1 MDGCKGSGDVAKCE
15 SSLTTVNEAFN
26 SASDL
31 LSFIDNRRKNLYTE
45 EHTLRS
51 FASDELKYFQEA
63 QERVKAI
70 HQELQKASNALTTTL
85 MSLKRKFPSPMG
97 NNGQS
102 RRKKENKR
110 KVKKIREKRLHQ
122 RAAIL
127 LEKLT
132 SKEVAKE
139 VFDSLEKNTYKC
151 VSSINAGFTARFVKR
166 LHLDPLLWLLERG
179 VFETELA
186 RNLKVVVARMNEENS
201 SNGAEKGS
209 SSGEDSDE
217 SDEETVQ
224 EPVERAAEDSDTE
237 AEQDTA
243 SPK

>member
-1 MDGCKGSGDVAKCE
+1 MIPPPPFS
-15 SSLTTVNEAFN
+15 
-26 SASDL
+26 
-31 LSFIDNRRKNLYTE
+31 
-45 EHTLRS
+45 
-51 FASDELKYFQEA
+51 
-63 QERVKAI
+63 
-70 HQELQKASNALTTTL
+70 
-85 MSLKRKFPSPMG
+85 PS
-97 NNGQS
+97 
-102 RRKKENKR
+102 
-110 KVKKIREKRLHQ
+110 H
-122 RAAIL
+122 
-127 LEKLT
+127 
-132 SKEVAKE
+132 
-139 VFDSLEKNTYKC
+139 C
-151 VSSINAGFTARFVKR
+151 
-166 LHLDPLLWLLERG
+166 